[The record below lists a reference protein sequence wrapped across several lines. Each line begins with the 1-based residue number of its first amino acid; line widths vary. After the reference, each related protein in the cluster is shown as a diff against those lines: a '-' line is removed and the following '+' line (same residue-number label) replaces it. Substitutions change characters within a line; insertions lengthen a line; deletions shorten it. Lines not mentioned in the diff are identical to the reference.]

1 MTGDFGKFINEK
13 RLGRASDGGNILL
26 KDIAQAMGT
35 TATYLS
41 DIIKGR
47 RNPRK
52 WVCCSK

>member
-13 RLGRASDGGNILL
+13 RLGRASDGSDILL

-47 RNPRK
+47 RNPPEM
-52 WVCCSK
+52 SMY